1 MIILPNK
8 TGRSYTYTQLDSRK
22 QVIALCDRVTTV
34 HKESSLSTEI
44 RKINS
49 PGTRTKRG
57 LF

>member
-8 TGRSYTYTQLDSRK
+8 TGRSYTQLDSRK

-34 HKESSLSTEI
+34 HKESSPPTEI

-49 PGTRTKRG
+49 PGARTKRE